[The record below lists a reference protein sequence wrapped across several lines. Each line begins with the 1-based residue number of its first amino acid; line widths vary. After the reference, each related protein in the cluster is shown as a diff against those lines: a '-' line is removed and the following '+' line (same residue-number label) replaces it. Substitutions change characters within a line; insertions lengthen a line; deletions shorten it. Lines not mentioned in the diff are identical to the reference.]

1 MHSPPFTASLCLYL
15 SVHVYKLLHTN
26 LFSTISDC
34 FNTHELLSAY
44 LTLCTVFTQA
54 PMVCGSLFVN
64 LLYPNASSYLPNR
77 KCFQDSRE
85 TNWQG
90 HPSIQEMSSLEQEA
104 LANVLLIPEDGEIL
118 SSHSCGFMAESICSS
133 CPSFFGRRKRNT
145 LFVRNILRA
154 YIISFLYCCCQPMFA
169 TILVLVFSFV

>member
-1 MHSPPFTASLCLYL
+1 
-15 SVHVYKLLHTN
+15 
-26 LFSTISDC
+26 
-34 FNTHELLSAY
+34 
-44 LTLCTVFTQA
+44 
-54 PMVCGSLFVN
+54 MVCGSLFVN

-77 KCFQDSRE
+77 KSFQDSRE

-133 CPSFFGRRKRNT
+133 YPSFFGRRKINT
-145 LFVRNILRA
+145 LFV
-154 YIISFLYCCCQPMFA
+154 
-169 TILVLVFSFV
+169 